1 LRRQSAA
8 GERPAA
14 GSSCGLRL
22 DPHTLPVRFTA
33 DDAAADGH
41 TRLIEID
48 SERVLLCRTVCGVF
62 MRLNVPLSNYLG
74 VAVRLLPAVEQGE
87 DAVAI
92 MLEHRDP
99 ALSVPLHVTA
109 DTEHV
114 IADWQLWGNVLK
126 KKLLVTEFDGTL
138 REPFD
143 TIGLLMLGVVR
154 PRRLRRSALR
164 TRRPKMYRRRVC
176 TRTLGKMPVY
186 RGEREIIAPE

>member
-1 LRRQSAA
+1 LRRQIAA
-8 GERPAA
+8 GESPPA
-14 GSSCGLRL
+14 GSSRSLRL
-22 DPHTLPVRFTA
+22 DPRTLPVRFTA
-33 DDAAADGH
+33 EDPAADGQ

-48 SERVLLCRTVCGVF
+48 AVRVLLRRTVRGVH
-62 MRLNVPLSNYLG
+62 MRLYVPLSTYLG

-87 DAVAI
+87 DAIAI

-99 ALSVPLHVTA
+99 ALSVPLHVTG
-109 DTEHV
+109 DSENV

-154 PRRLRRSALR
+154 PRRIRRTALR
-164 TRRPKMYRRRVC
+164 ARRPRMFRRRVC
-176 TRTLGKMPVY
+176 MQSAAEMPVH